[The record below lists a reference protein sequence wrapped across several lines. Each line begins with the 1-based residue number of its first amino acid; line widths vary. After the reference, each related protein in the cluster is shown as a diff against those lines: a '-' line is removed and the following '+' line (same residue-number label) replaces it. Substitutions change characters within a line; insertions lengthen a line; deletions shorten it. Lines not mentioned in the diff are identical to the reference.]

1 MALKNE
7 GELPDRFIIGGDLNW
22 DAPWT
27 DVQLWVELP
36 FWLMVDNTTITA
48 ELEGHEFQVAVH
60 DNYFELHGAMVTD
73 SRMSVAHIGPRIE
86 LDDLPGGIQE
96 FRRAHPEVPLI
107 WRKCKTVLKIA
118 SRCNEDVW
126 AAGLG
131 KKKLHPATVRL
142 YLEELCKAHIPVVNR
157 VVQGYRQATY
167 DYFAF
172 EVAPWDAPVW
182 QIEQGGK
189 SLRSLLV
196 PYRGWDEKPFFYE
209 VGAFSFKPPIG
220 PTSPP
225 KKHQLI
231 SAENL
236 QKHIPAVATPGE
248 FELLDALNLME
259 RGDYTGAVRR
269 ITTAIEVIVEAVV
282 GKEVEAAEGKAQAEK
297 FLNKTKLNFDRRVSK
312 YEALSNRVL
321 SDGLRK
327 QLAVTRDLRHRIVH
341 AGYRIGPAERGPAQM
356 AIDTGRWTFNWF
368 DNDNARRRSRE
379 SSIGLRS
386 LGRDLTYGIFPS
398 KITPEGV
405 VVSPIGKP

>member
-7 GELPDRFIIGGDLNW
+7 DELPDRFLIGDDLNW

-36 FWLMVDNTTITA
+36 FWLMVDNATITA

-60 DNYFELHGAMVTD
+60 DNYFELYGEIVTD
-73 SRMSVAHIGPRIE
+73 SRMSVGHIGPRIE
-86 LDDLPGGIQE
+86 LDDLHPGVQQ
-96 FRRAHPEVPLI
+96 FRRAHPQVPLI
-107 WRKCKTVLKIA
+107 WRKCKTVLRIA

-131 KKKLHPATVRL
+131 KKKLRPATVEL

-157 VVQGYRQATY
+157 LLQGYRQATY

-172 EVAPWDAPVW
+172 EVAPWDVPVW
-182 QIEQGGK
+182 RVAQGGK
-189 SLRSLLV
+189 SLRTLLV
-196 PYRGWDEKPFFYE
+196 PYRGWDSKPR
-209 VGAFSFKPPIG
+209 IG

-225 KKHQLI
+225 KKYQLI
-231 SAENL
+231 SADDL
-236 QKHIPAVATPGE
+236 QKHIPALATPGE

-259 RGDYTGAVRR
+259 RGDYSGAVRR
-269 ITTAIEVIVEAVV
+269 ITTAIEVIVETVV
-282 GKEVEAAEGKAQAEK
+282 GKEIEAVDGKAEAEK
-297 FLNKTKLNFDRRVSK
+297 FLNKTRFNFDRRVSK
-312 YEALSNRVL
+312 YEALTNRVL
-321 SDGLRK
+321 PDGLRK
-327 QLAVTRDLRHRIVH
+327 QLRDTRDLRHRIVH
-341 AGYRIGPAERGPAQM
+341 AGYRIGSAERGLTQM
-356 AIDTGRWTFNWF
+356 AIDKGRWTFSWF
-368 DNDNARRRSRE
+368 ENDNARRLSRE

-405 VVSPIGKP
+405 IVSPIGKS